1 MVFAS
6 AGAIRFSNPGILSRL
21 LYSRAFKPSR
31 FWKPGRFSFC
41 NLQSPI
47 LKILISP
54 NPANDQINL
63 TGLNTTN
70 PGYQVYDMTGK
81 CVMRGTIFSEPSVR
95 TSSLETGAYLIV
107 LKNADHTVSRCK
119 FIISR

>member
-1 MVFAS
+1 MEFATTEVES
-6 AGAIRFSNPGILSRL
+6 FSNPGICYL
-21 LYSRAFKPSR
+21 LLHANRFKPSR
-31 FWKPGRFSFC
+31 FWKSGRFSFC
-41 NLQSPI
+41 NLQGPI

-107 LKNADHTVSRCK
+107 FENADHTVSRCK